1 MGADSRKMP
10 GGMARGVLISSQGL
24 CAGGRVGTWRLQG
37 LGMVQRIAAVGVVTF
52 VLACGA
58 VCQDASRSLPDA
70 PSAQAAS
77 RTPEFK
83 VFAKQVHSPF
93 TLSSFTPVHPAFKFD
108 GARLPDAMRQNAFSD
123 PDKQA
128 RTQKHPDAFF
138 AKYLST
144 ASAKQQP
151 DHAAGNDGFMGRAT
165 RAAAGIFFTRD
176 DSGRGRL
183 NTSYFLRALTLAA
196 SDTASRPYWRRSA
209 TEPFSDF
216 GSTVG
221 NDAGMNLLHEFSPG
235 IQHMVKSHAPRFVAR
250 IIGDRLGHN

>member
-1 MGADSRKMP
+1 MSR
-10 GGMARGVLISSQGL
+10 QGL
-24 CAGGRVGTWRLQG
+24 CASGSVGAWRLRG
-37 LGMVQRIAAVGVVTF
+37 LGMVQRIAAVGVVTL

-58 VCQDASRSLPDA
+58 VCQDASPSLPDA
-70 PSAQAAS
+70 PSVQAAA
-77 RTPEFK
+77 PEF
-83 VFAKQVHSPF
+83 AQQIHSPF
-93 TLSSFTPVHPAFKFD
+93 TLSSFTSVPSSFKSD
-108 GARLPDAMRQNAFSD
+108 GVRLPDAMRPNAFRD

-128 RTQKHPDAFF
+128 RAPKHPDAFF

-144 ASAKQQP
+144 ASAKQKP

-165 RAAAGIFFTRD
+165 HAAAGIFFTRD

-183 NTSYFLRALTLAA
+183 NTAYFLRALTLAA

-221 NDAGMNLLHEFSPG
+221 NDAGMNLLHEFSPA
-235 IQHMVKSHAPRFVAR
+235 IQHMVKSHGPKFVAR